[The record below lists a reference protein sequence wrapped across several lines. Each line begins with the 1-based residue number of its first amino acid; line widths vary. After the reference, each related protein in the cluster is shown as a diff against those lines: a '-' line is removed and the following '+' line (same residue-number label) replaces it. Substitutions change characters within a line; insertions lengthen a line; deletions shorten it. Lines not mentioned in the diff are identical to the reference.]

1 MHSRVLIYGEIIPF
15 SSTKAQV
22 RLVMDASMKSRSK
35 NEVSTVGA
43 MTNPDWKNFEDVFR
57 AILAMHMNFFELEKV
72 EPTSKPVPGHARKF
86 KPWAIDVVGYRK
98 GTKRLV
104 LFEVKRRGRNV
115 EPEQAAGFAY
125 RILDTEA
132 EAGYIVTTMGRDLS
146 SGAKEIAD
154 YEKIGHIQVE
164 KDSTPD
170 DYTMKIAD
178 NMFVGVTDTVKVSEH
193 IEAIVERRDGSTE
206 RIDIL

>member
-1 MHSRVLIYGEIIPF
+1 MS
-15 SSTKAQV
+15 
-22 RLVMDASMKSRSK
+22 
-35 NEVSTVGA
+35 A
-43 MTNPDWKNFEDVFR
+43 MTNIEWKNFEDVFR
-57 AILAMHMNFFELEKV
+57 AILAMHMDFFELEEV
-72 EPTSKPVPGHARKF
+72 EPTSKPIPGIARKV

-98 GTKRLV
+98 GTNRLV

-132 EAGYIVTTMGRDLS
+132 EAGYIVTTMDRNLS
-146 SGAKEIAD
+146 SGAKEIAN
-154 YEKIGHIQVE
+154 YEKIGHIQLQ

-170 DYTMKIAD
+170 DYVMRIAD
-178 NMFVGVTDTVKVSEH
+178 NMFVGITDAVKVSERV
-193 IEAIVERRDGSTE
+193 EAIVERRDGSTE